1 MMYASS
7 RQQREDKMIKTAQN
21 IGYLIGV
28 IALYFARAGF
38 LMWGWN
44 TIAPHLNAPTFS
56 YWETFAIYMWLNAL
70 VGIFRKTR
78 WLKKDN

>member
-1 MMYASS
+1 MKN
-7 RQQREDKMIKTAQN
+7 DKGIAFK
-21 IGYLIGV
+21 IGYFIGA
-28 IALYFARAGF
+28 IACCFIGAGF

-56 YWETFAIYMWLNAL
+56 YWETFAIYMGLNAL

>member
-1 MMYASS
+1 MKN
-7 RQQREDKMIKTAQN
+7 DKGIAFK
-21 IGYLIGV
+21 IGYFIGA
-28 IALYFARAGF
+28 IACRFIGAGF

-56 YWETFAIYMWLNAL
+56 YWETFAIYMGLNAL